1 MDGASERASK
11 ELGDAQWIELG
22 GTRCSHVLRFSV
34 RTNGKSGNSDKII
47 YYRPAPR
54 PPPTPSFF
62 PFFFFFFAWGDFLG
76 IFFFG
81 SRGRMGFYV
90 LIWKFFAIFFQFFLQ
105 NWSNLY

>member
-54 PPPTPSFF
+54 PPLPLLFF
-62 PFFFFFFAWGDFLG
+62 LFFFFFLLGGIFLG
-76 IFFFG
+76 FFFLVVEG
-81 SRGRMGFYV
+81 EWVFMC
-90 LIWKFFAIFFQFFLQ
+90 
-105 NWSNLY
+105 